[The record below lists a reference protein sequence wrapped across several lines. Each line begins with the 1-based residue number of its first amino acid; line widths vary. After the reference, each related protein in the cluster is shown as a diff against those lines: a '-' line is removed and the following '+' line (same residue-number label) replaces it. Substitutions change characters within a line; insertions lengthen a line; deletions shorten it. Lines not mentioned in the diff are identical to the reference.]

1 MALLVPV
8 LACGG
13 TQPADP
19 EPSAPPVATRLEVWP
34 AAVRLF
40 ALGDETLLTARVLDR
55 QGNVLEGQPVSW
67 STDDP
72 SVAAVDGAGL
82 VTAAG
87 NGSATVTAASGGL
100 DGTAAVAVTQQ
111 ATRVEVAPVPD
122 TLRRYGDTVRVAVRA
137 FDANGHPAP
146 ASALEWTTSD
156 STVAAVDGT
165 GLVTAVGNGSATISA
180 GPGETAAVEVVVH
193 DREAEDRA
201 ALLALRQAIGPRGL
215 ERRGWDPSKSISTWW
230 GVTTE
235 EEGRATR
242 VVELSLPDEELGGP
256 LPRELGRLR
265 SLRVLHL
272 QGNRIT
278 SVPREVGMLPN
289 LESLRL
295 DRTSVEGIPGPL
307 PSLKVLNLAKTRIGS
322 AFSLGHLPNLTSLD
336 LSGNDLLFFPGNVF
350 EMRDLEVLNLNGHWF
365 TGQIP
370 PELADLENLRVLG
383 LAGSRGIPG
392 MAGHHGMDST
402 IPPELGK
409 LANLEELYLGGNRLR
424 GTIPSELGDLANLRV
439 LNLSG
444 SYLARGQPRR
454 HPGLEGSIP
463 PELGKLADLEELWLN
478 GHQLTGQIPP
488 ELGNLSNLKQLW
500 LRGNE
505 LSGLIPP
512 ELGNLSNLK
521 ELWLNS
527 NQMTGPILGD
537 LGDLSNLEKLSLGH
551 NELTGSVP
559 PELGRLAK
567 LVLLSLPHTKVSGP
581 LPETFGDLASL
592 SQLNVDYTRM
602 EGRVPRAATRM
613 TALRYLSMPV
623 RLCVPR
629 DSAFDAWLAAMH
641 RFTGTRCRN

>member
-1 MALLVPV
+1 MTRLALIVPV

-19 EPSAPPVATRLEVWP
+19 APPAPLVATRLEVLP
-34 AAVRLF
+34 ATVTLF
-40 ALGDETLLTARVLDR
+40 ALGDEALLSARILDQHGR
-55 QGNVLEGQPVSW
+55 VLEGEPVSW

-72 SVAAVDGAGL
+72 SVASVDGTAVAGAGVVTAVD
-82 VTAAG
+82 
-87 NGSATVTAASGGL
+87 NGSATVTAVSGNL
-100 DGTAAVAVTQQ
+100 EGTAAVAVTQQ
-111 ATRVEVAPVPD
+111 AVRVEMVAAPD

-137 FDANGHPAP
+137 FDANGHPVRP
-146 ASALEWTTSD
+146 GALEWTTSD
-156 STVAAVDGT
+156 SSVAVVDGT

-180 GPGETAAVEVVVH
+180 GPGEAAAVEVVVH
-193 DREAEDRA
+193 DREAEDRE
-201 ALLALRQAIGPRGL
+201 ALLALRQAIGPRRL
-215 ERRGWDPSKSISTWW
+215 ERRGWDPSKPISTWW

-235 EEGRATR
+235 EEERATR
-242 VVELSLPDEELGGP
+242 VVELSLPDADLGGP
-256 LPRELGRLR
+256 LPRELGHLR

-278 SVPREVGMLPN
+278 SVPREVGMLPH

-307 PSLKVLNLAKTRIGS
+307 ASLQVLNLAETRIGS
-322 AFSLGHLPNLTSLD
+322 SFLLGHLPNLRSLD
-336 LSGNDLLFFPGNVF
+336 LSGNDLLSFPGNVF
-350 EMRDLEVLNLNGHWF
+350 EMRDLEVLKLNGHWL

-383 LAGSRGIPG
+383 LAGSRGYPG

-424 GTIPSELGDLANLRV
+424 GTIPAELGDLANLRV
-439 LNLSG
+439 LDLSG

-463 PELGKLADLEELWLN
+463 PELGKLANLEELWLN

-505 LSGLIPP
+505 LSGL
-512 ELGNLSNLK
+512 
-521 ELWLNS
+521 
-527 NQMTGPILGD
+527 
-537 LGDLSNLEKLSLGH
+537 
-551 NELTGSVP
+551 VP
-559 PELGRLAK
+559 PELGK
-567 LVLLSLPHTKVSGP
+567 LVKLERLELNHTELSGPFPEAFGDLTRLEVLMLGSTSMSGP
-581 LPETFGDLASL
+581 L
-592 SQLNVDYTRM
+592 
-602 EGRVPRAATRM
+602 PRAATRM
-613 TALRYLSMPV
+613 TALRTLSLVPT
-623 RLCVPR
+623 LCVPR
-629 DSAFDAWLAAMH
+629 DSTFDAWVEGIMW
-641 RFTGTRCRN
+641 FTGTRCRN

>member
-1 MALLVPV
+1 MIRIGGWELTRLALLVPV

-55 QGNVLEGQPVSW
+55 QGNVLEDEPVAW

-336 LSGNDLLFFPGNVF
+336 LSGNDLRFFPGNVF
-350 EMRDLEVLNLNGHWF
+350 EMRDLEVLKLNGHLF

-383 LAGSRGIPG
+383 LAGSNWPPRALSFGLDG
-392 MAGHHGMDST
+392 A
-402 IPPELGK
+402 IPPELGRLEK
-409 LANLEELYLGGNRLR
+409 LEELSLGWNRL
-424 GTIPSELGDLANLRV
+424 
-439 LNLSG
+439 SG
-444 SYLARGQPRR
+444 P
-454 HPGLEGSIP
+454 
-463 PELGKLADLEELWLN
+463 
-478 GHQLTGQIPP
+478 IPP
-488 ELGNLSNLKQLW
+488 ELGNLANLRLLYLGGNHDRPLVGEVNLGLEGPIPPELGNLANLERLGLFDNQLTGPIPPELGNLTNLEYLN

-505 LSGLIPP
+505 LSG
-512 ELGNLSNLK
+512 
-521 ELWLNS
+521 
-527 NQMTGPILGD
+527 
-537 LGDLSNLEKLSLGH
+537 
-551 NELTGSVP
+551 SVP
-559 PELGRLAK
+559 PELGQLVKLERLE
-567 LVLLSLPHTKVSGP
+567 LNHTELSGP
-581 LPETFGDLASL
+581 FPETFGDL
-592 SQLNVDYTRM
+592 TRLEVLM
-602 EGRVPRAATRM
+602 LGSTSMSGPLPRAATRM
-613 TALRYLSMPV
+613 TALRTLSLVPT
-623 RLCVPR
+623 LCVPR
-629 DSAFDAWLAAMH
+629 DSTFDAWVEGIMW
-641 RFTGTRCRN
+641 FTGTRCRN